1 MRIIQLSTYT
11 RTKISEELCKILL
24 IQKLSEFEVFD
35 LITVPPE
42 MSESEAAL
50 RVLVLETASL
60 SICGLTA
67 SSLQID
73 EPPLVSIPS
82 LFKVDVSLRHPQQL

>member
-1 MRIIQLSTYT
+1 MSIIYLSTYT
-11 RTKISEELCKILL
+11 STKISEEFCKKLL

-35 LITVPPE
+35 LITVPPAIYE
-42 MSESEAAL
+42 AEAAL

-67 SSLQID
+67 SSLKID

-82 LFKVDVSLRHPQQL
+82 LLKVDVSLRHPQQL